1 MRLSDLQNIDINDI
15 PSWPVP
21 VKIFGAVVVGAVILF
36 LGYWFWVK
44 DDRARLERAERREV
58 QLRETFKNKKALAI
72 NLPAYKKQMA
82 QMEKTFG
89 QMLRQLPNKT
99 EIPDLLIDIT
109 QAGLGRGLQF
119 ELFKPG
125 SKRYADF
132 YATLP
137 IDVRVLGSYH
147 QLGLFVSDLA
157 ALPRIVSL
165 GDFTITRRG
174 GRGNRLA
181 MATTALTYHYLE
193 PEEIERRA
201 AAKKKKPRRRRR

>member
-1 MRLSDLQNIDINDI
+1 MRLADLRNIDINDI

-21 VKIFGAVVVGAVILF
+21 VKVFGAVVIGIVILF
-36 LGYWFWVK
+36 LGYWFWIQ
-44 DDRARLERAERREV
+44 DDRGRLERAERQEL
-58 QLRETFKNKKALAI
+58 QLRETFKAKKALAI
-72 NLPAYKKQMA
+72 NLPAYKKQMQ

-89 QMLRQLPNKT
+89 QMLRQLPNKA

-125 SKRYADF
+125 AKRYADF

-137 IDVRVLGSYH
+137 IDVRVLGTYH
-147 QLGLFVSDLA
+147 EIGLFVSDLA

-165 GDFTITRRG
+165 GDFQITRRG
-174 GRGNRLA
+174 QGNKLV

-193 PEEIERRA
+193 QEEIEARA
-201 AAKKKKPRRRRR
+201 AQKGKKPRRRRR